1 MTDGDSGLFASAPEA
16 VFYLM
21 PNKEA
26 ADDLSAEKA
35 EFLDDRP
42 GVQATLELEH
52 LADSEIFDRVL
63 KHAKLGSRW
72 GKDLSEVYHD
82 YLQAR
87 TAQVDESVLTDE
99 FEAQFTR
106 FDADPY
112 ESAVLG
118 DAMTIGIDVAEQIQK
133 GFSQWDKYQFTR
145 DDLAAAVGIS
155 AQADDISNRNTYGGL
170 IFQSETP
177 LSELKQNQSFGRA
190 SRNLQQLLLIGL
202 DIALIAPVGQ
212 PDEQEIV
219 ENTFRGVGSFSVE
232 ANTGMEFEI
241 NDEIVAA
248 VDKWYDRL
256 RYPVAD
262 KRVVESVVRPASVT
276 AYDLPDKP
284 WAQHFKSAII
294 IGLLGTYSQK
304 SFNENRFDELWDKR
318 ISSHSNYDQ
327 YRSRRNT
334 FPNIKVTRKNDKA
347 GRKFKLHHKGPSADP
362 YVCNLPVRSSNPEQ
376 ELIKWIERFLD
387 ADRMSEQRWEKLV
400 EKFYPINQSLNSKPE
415 SLVETALLHR
425 HRRRKSISPLI
436 PPENTVGEIPSKERH
451 ESSYDDEWYDTHWS
465 EILSDFEITTQGGV
479 GAIERKQELQKS
491 LDPELDADKALYYK
505 LERDIDNA
513 WEYYLDSIVNELQ
526 QSLTDNQNLSIEQ
539 RETRSGREIEVTIAP
554 DSGRKRTVTIDVLFP
569 FSEVYVEDTQVSTA
583 TVTNTVSEVTDALRV
598 APVQNQTLSRK
609 ASVDLLYDI
618 TRVYLDIAEFEQGD
632 LVYFDDIVEFCLS
645 LPNLQSQFER
655 PEQDVEATIREL
667 LGDERYITRL
677 RESAVKFHRK
687 GSDQHGSVKVKG
699 DRYIAMELQES
710 LE

>member
-1 MTDGDSGLFASAPEA
+1 MTEGDSGLFASAPEA

-21 PNKEA
+21 SNEEA

-42 GVQATLELEH
+42 GVQATLKLEH
-52 LADSEIFDRVL
+52 LADSEVFDRVL
-63 KHAKLGSRW
+63 RHAKLGSRW

-87 TAQVDESVLTDE
+87 IDQVDESVLADE

-118 DAMTIGIDVAEQIQK
+118 DAMTIGVDVADQIQK
-133 GFSQWDKYQFTR
+133 GLNQWDRYGFTR

-155 AQADDISNRNTYGGL
+155 AQSGDISNRNTYGGL

-177 LSELKQNQSFGRA
+177 LSEFKQTQSFGRA

-202 DIALIAPVGQ
+202 DVALIAPVGQ
-212 PDEQEIV
+212 PDEQEII
-219 ENTFRGVGSFSVE
+219 ETTFRGVGSFSVE
-232 ANTGMEFEI
+232 VNTSMQFEVS
-241 NDEIVAA
+241 DEIEAA

-262 KRVVESVVRPASVT
+262 KRVVEAVVRPASVT
-276 AYDLPDKP
+276 AYDLPNKP
-284 WAQHFKSAII
+284 WSQHFKNAII
-294 IGLLGTYSQK
+294 IGLQGAYSKK
-304 SFNENRFDELWDKR
+304 SFNENRFDELWNKR

-334 FPNIKVTRKNDKA
+334 FPNVKVTRKNDEVN
-347 GRKFKLHHKGPSADP
+347 REFRLHHEGPSAKP
-362 YVCNLPVRSSNPEQ
+362 YVCNLPAQSSNPEQ
-376 ELIKWIERFLD
+376 ELIAWIERFLD
-387 ADRMSEQRWEKLV
+387 ANRISEQRWQSLV
-400 EKFYPINQSLNSKPE
+400 KTFHQLNQSLDSKPK
-415 SLVETALLHR
+415 SLVENALLHR
-425 HRRRKSISPLI
+425 HRRRKSLSPLI
-436 PPENTVGEIPSKERH
+436 PPDNTTENVPSKERV
-451 ESSYDDEWYDTHWS
+451 EFGYDDDWYDTHWS
-465 EILSDFEITTQGGV
+465 AILSDFKITKQGGV
-479 GAIERKQELQKS
+479 GAIERKQELQNS

-513 WEYYLDSIVNELQ
+513 WEYYLNSIVKELQ
-526 QSLTDNQNLSIEQ
+526 QSLTDDQNLSIEQ
-539 RETRSGREIEVTIAP
+539 RETRSGQELEVTIAP
-554 DSGRKRTVTIDVLFP
+554 DSKQKRTVTIDVLFP
-569 FSEVYVEDTQVSTA
+569 FSEVYVEDTQVPTA
-583 TVTNTVSEVTDALRV
+583 TVTKTVSEVTDALRA
-598 APVQNQTLSRK
+598 APIQDQTLSQK
-609 ASVDLLYDI
+609 ARADLLYDI

-645 LPNLQSQFER
+645 LPNLQSRFET
-655 PEQDVEATIREL
+655 PEQDAEATIREV
-667 LGDERYITRL
+667 LGDDRYISRL

-699 DRYIAMELQES
+699 DRYIAMELQEL